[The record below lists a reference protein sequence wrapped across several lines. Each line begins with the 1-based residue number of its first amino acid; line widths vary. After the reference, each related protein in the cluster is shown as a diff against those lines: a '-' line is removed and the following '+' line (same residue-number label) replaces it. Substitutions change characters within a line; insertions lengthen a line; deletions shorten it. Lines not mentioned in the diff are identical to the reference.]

1 MQYQKLNVITGWGVW
16 ALATIV
22 YVLTIEPTASFWDC
36 GEFIASA
43 FKLEVGHPPGA
54 PFFMLLA
61 RFLMIFSPTEYAAT
75 FANLLSA
82 LSSSFTILFLFWSIT
97 HLAKKM
103 VASLGV
109 APTKS
114 ETWAIL
120 GAGVVGALAYTFSDS
135 FWFSAVEGEVYALSS
150 LFTALVFW
158 AILKWENVADEPGH
172 LRWLILIAYLM
183 GLSIGVHLL
192 NLLAIPAIALVYYF
206 RKYPFSWKGLV
217 ITGIIAVGLLAF
229 IQEGIIKGAVHL
241 AGKFELF
248 FVNDLG
254 LAFNSGVMV
263 YAVFLITT
271 LTAAIWWTQKK
282 GWWASNAFVLGMTM
296 VLIGYST
303 FAVIVIRSAANPPM
317 DENNPEDLFALVSY
331 LNREQYGD
339 RPLATGQFWGSPTDM
354 TIPYSDGRATFV
366 KSFSVY
372 EKRGRDV
379 RVKSFRS
386 ESGAL
391 SWMTEN
397 GSDRMRI
404 VEEYVD
410 SGEKKGSKPNFDS
423 RYTMLFPRMYSTQGN
438 HVQAYKSWSNYK
450 GYNEISAFK
459 SPLAEGLM
467 SRDGFELHLATAYLK
482 GGMTKAEL
490 TRALNGLFKQYG
502 LRFEENFEVAS
513 ATEVLVRNPE
523 TGQMNRAPLTDDA
536 MVQTLSSYIVNALE
550 SGLSRG
556 KEYVAGLDNQRSQL
570 ESQIRSATRR
580 ANQTGS
586 SEDVRLVRQFEGALD
601 RVVEKQKPSQL
612 ENLRFFKDYQVGW
625 MYFRYFLWNYSGK
638 QSDVQ
643 GHGDFMEGNWLTGID
658 AIDEERLGN
667 RSVLSEQRDNNKAHN
682 HFFYLPLLLGLLG
695 FIFQAV
701 RDPRQFLVVALL
713 FVMTGLA
720 IVVYLNQY
728 PYQPRERDYAFVGSF
743 YAFAMWIGLG
753 IMALFEASRKLE
765 LKQLGQIAGAGL
777 AAGLILFA
785 TESFAGGGH
794 ALSYSVLFLSV
805 VGGGLLALAWAMN
818 KGALNEALRAQI
830 LVVIGLLVPALMASE
845 GWDDHSRAHRTTGVD
860 FAKNYMDSLAPNAI
874 LFTNGDND
882 TFPLWY
888 VQEVEGYRTDVR
900 ICNLSLLNTDWY
912 IDQMKRRAYE
922 SAPLPIRMDEE
933 KYRQGTRDIVIL
945 DPPKDTNKP
954 YMDLNQAMETA
965 LDDDRKRDY
974 GAGKSYSVLP
984 SNSFRIMAD
993 SADIARHG
1001 VLNAEEMKSRLDYID
1016 WTLTDEKG
1024 NPKGYILKNQFAVL
1038 DLLRNNNWE
1047 RPVYFAVTTGPD
1059 SYMGLEE
1066 HFRLEGLAYRL
1077 VPLRYP
1083 KNDNPNMF
1091 GGVSTDIM
1099 YDNVMNKWHWGGMDN
1114 LEDGVYM
1121 DENNRRMVTN
1131 FRLQMANLGD
1141 QLLRDGD
1148 ADRALDIFDKVLTVM
1163 PEENVPLGRVL
1174 LSVQSGLLEL
1184 AATEAAPGLVIYE
1197 LSDERRARAKE
1208 LGKHLTRRLFD
1219 IQADDLRYFHS
1230 LERSQFDAVRRD
1242 RQLSKQVAELMV
1254 QTADIFLKDDSL
1266 SSELNREMQA
1276 LDEMIQATERS
1287 FYDLGSYDF

>member
-16 ALATIV
+16 ALATVV

-61 RFLMIFSPTEYAAT
+61 RFLMIFSPIEYAAT

-103 VASLGV
+103 VSSGGEGLSRA
-109 APTKS
+109 

-120 GAGVVGALAYTFSDS
+120 GAGIVGALVYTFSDS

-206 RKYPFSWKGLV
+206 RKYPFSWKGLI
-217 ITGIIAVGLLAF
+217 ITGFIAVGLLAF
-229 IQEGIIKGAVHL
+229 IQEGVIKGAVLL

-254 LAFNSGVMV
+254 LAFNSGVMA
-263 YAVFLITT
+263 YAVFLVST

-282 GWWASNAFVLGMTM
+282 GWWAVNTFVLGLTM

-339 RPLATGQFWGSPTDM
+339 RPLASGQFWDSPMDQSK
-354 TIPYSDGRATFV
+354 PYSNGRATYV
-366 KSFSVY
+366 KSFSIF
-372 EKRGRDV
+372 ESRGRDV
-379 RVKSFRS
+379 RIKSFRS
-386 ESGAL
+386 ESRATA
-391 SWMTEN
+391 WMEEN
-397 GSDRMRI
+397 GNDRMWI

-410 SGEKKGSKPNFDS
+410 SGEKKGSKPNFDA
-423 RYTMLFPRMYSTQGN
+423 RYTMLFPRMYSTQAN
-438 HVQAYKSWSNYK
+438 HVSAYKSWSNYK
-450 GYNEISAFK
+450 GFNETRVFTSPIS
-459 SPLAEGLM
+459 EMRM
-467 SRDGFELHLATAYLK
+467 SRQGFEQHLAQEYLNT
-482 GGMTKAEL
+482 GMNKAQL
-490 TRALNGLFKQYG
+490 QRALNALFKEYDT
-502 LRFEENFEVAS
+502 RFEENFEVVSAS
-513 ATEVLVRNPE
+513 EILVRNPE
-523 TGQMNRAPLTDDA
+523 TGQMNRAILTDES
-536 MVQTLSSYIVNALE
+536 MIPTLSRFIANALE
-550 SGLSRG
+550 SGLERG
-556 KEYVAGLDNQRSQL
+556 RRYASGLGEQRRQL
-570 ESQIRSATRR
+570 ESQIRSLTRR

-586 SEDVRLVRQFEGALD
+586 AEDVKVVRNMERALD
-601 RVVEKQKPSQL
+601 RVIQEQKPSQM

-625 MYFRYFLWNYSGK
+625 MYFRYFLWNFAGK

-643 GHGDFMEGNWLTGID
+643 GHGDFLEGNWLSGID
-658 AIDEERLGN
+658 LVDEERLGN
-667 RSVLSEQRDNNKAHN
+667 RSSLSPQRENNKAHN
-682 HFFYLPLLLGLLG
+682 QFYYLPLLLGLFGL
-695 FIFQAV
+695 IFQAI
-701 RDPRQFLVVALL
+701 RDPRQFLVVGLL

-728 PYQPRERDYAFVGSF
+728 PFQPRERDYAFVGSF
-743 YAFAMWIGLG
+743 YAFAIWVGLG
-753 IMALFEASRKLE
+753 VLALFEASRKLE
-765 LKQLGQIAGAGL
+765 TADLGKIIGVGFFSSILLFGA
-777 AAGLILFA
+777 
-785 TESFAGGGH
+785 ESFSNGGH
-794 ALSYSVLFLSV
+794 SLSYSVAFLSI
-805 VGGGLLALAWAMN
+805 VGGAALALSYAMR
-818 KGALNEALRAQI
+818 AAEVNESLRAQI
-830 LVVIGLLVPALMASE
+830 LVVASLMVPGLMASE

-912 IDQMKRRAYE
+912 IDQMKRQAYE
-922 SAPLPIRMDEE
+922 SEPLPIYMDEE
-933 KYRQGTRDIVIL
+933 KYRQGTRDIVVL
-945 DPPKDTNKP
+945 DAPKDPNKP
-954 YMDLNQAMETA
+954 YMDLKNAMSMA
-965 LDDDRKRDY
+965 LDDNRFRDY
-974 GAGKSYSVLP
+974 GGGKSYAVLP
-984 SNSFRIMAD
+984 TNSFRIKAD
-993 SADIARHG
+993 SADLVRNG
-1001 VLNAEEMKSRLDYID
+1001 VLNEEEMKSRVEYIE
-1016 WTLTDEKG
+1016 WTLTDERN

-1038 DLLRNNNWE
+1038 DLLANNQWE

-1059 SYMGLEE
+1059 SYLGLEAY
-1066 HFRLEGLAYRL
+1066 FRLEGLAYRL
-1077 VPLRYP
+1077 VPIRYP
-1083 KNDNPNMF
+1083 ENSNPNMF
-1091 GGVSTDIM
+1091 GGVSTDTM
-1099 YDNVMNKWHWGGMDN
+1099 YENVMSKWHWGGMDN
-1114 LEDGVYM
+1114 LEDGIYM

-1141 QLLRDGD
+1141 QLLQEGD
-1148 ADRALDIFDKVLTVM
+1148 PERALDIFEKVLLAM
-1163 PEENVPLGRVL
+1163 PDENVPFGRVL
-1174 LSVQSGLLEL
+1174 ISVQSGLLEL
-1184 AATEAAPGLVIYE
+1184 ATTASGPGVIPYE
-1197 LSDERRARAKE
+1197 LSEERRLRAKE
-1208 LGKHLTRRLFD
+1208 LGGYLTRSLFD
-1219 IQADDLRYFHS
+1219 IHAEDLRYFLS
-1230 LERSQFDAVRRD
+1230 LNPVQFEAVKRD
-1242 RQLSKQVAELMV
+1242 RQIAKQVTELMV
-1254 QTADIFLKDDSL
+1254 QTATIFLPDDSL
-1266 SSELNREMQA
+1266 TSDLKRELNE
-1276 LDEMIQATERS
+1276 LDELTQQTEKA
-1287 FYDLGSYDF
+1287 FFNLGSYDF